1 MNLKLKTVAAIV
13 LAASAI
19 STFAYA
25 SDATPPKK
33 HKAKKAAQP
42 APCCTATEDQ
52 IKQLRQDLQGQIDSL
67 KSDLAAKDA
76 ALRDAQQKAADAEAA
91 AARAQAASAGVA
103 DNAAA
108 VSALQGTVN
117 DLKSNQA
124 SLATTVSDE
133 TSKIKKEIESPNV
146 LHYKGIDITP
156 GGFTAAETVWR
167 PHSTGSDIPT
177 PFTSIPFPQAEAY
190 HLSEFYGTGRQS
202 RVSLMA
208 EGKVPWGT
216 IRGYFEGD
224 WLGTG
229 VTSNNNQSN
238 SYVFR
243 QRVIWGQ
250 ALTNSGWGFAGG
262 QMWSLATEDAH
273 GLSNLSG
280 DIKTPLTIDPNYN
293 VGFVWTRQYG
303 FRVTKSFGDKFAI
316 GVAAEN
322 PQVLSPGGT
331 ISLNSGT
338 SYIWGN
344 PGTGAGLYNGAISG
358 ETCTSTSTSTPVS
371 ITCIPSYLTTYA
383 INATPDFVAKLA
395 FDPGYGHYEIIGI
408 ARNFRDRIYNG
419 TTLPPFNDTEWGEG
433 IGGSFRVPVAHILD
447 FGVKGLY
454 GHGTGRYGAS
464 TIADVTV
471 GPWGEFKP
479 LASTS
484 GLGTLELHA
493 TPRLDVYANYGI
505 DYIGKWLYTNAQG
518 KQGGYGIGESNSG
531 CASEN
536 LTPTSPVIPASGSSC
551 TGVNRDTQ
559 EATLGYWYDIY
570 KGPHGR
576 LRQGVQYSYA
586 SRVIW
591 ANLPGYAP
599 KGIEN
604 MVWTSFRYYLP

>member
-1 MNLKLKTVAAIV
+1 MNWKLKSVAAIA

-19 STFAYA
+19 GTFAYA

-33 HKAKKAAQP
+33 HKPAAKKAD
-42 APCCTATEDQ
+42 APCCAATEDQ
-52 IKQLRQDLQGQIDSL
+52 IKQLRQDLQSQIDGL

-76 ALRDAQQKAADAEAA
+76 ALRDAQQKAADAQASADKANAA
-91 AARAQAASAGVA
+91 AAGVA

-108 VSALQGTVN
+108 VSALQGTVS
-117 DLKSNQA
+117 DLKANQA

-133 TSKIKKEIESPNV
+133 TTKIKQSIESPNV
-146 LHYKGIDITP
+146 LHYKGIAITP

-167 PHSTGSDIPT
+167 SHSTGSDIPT
-177 PFTSIPFPQAEAY
+177 PFTAIPFPQAEAY

-208 EGKVPWGT
+208 EGKVNWGT

-229 VTSNNNQSN
+229 VTSNNNESN

-262 QMWSLATEDAH
+262 QMWSLATEDRK

-280 DIKTPLTIDPNYN
+280 DILTPQTIDPNYN
-293 VGFVWTRQYG
+293 AGFVWTRQYG
-303 FRVTKSFGDKFAI
+303 FRVTKSFGDKLAI
-316 GVAAEN
+316 GVSAEN

-331 ISLNSGT
+331 ITLNPGT

-344 PGTGAGLYNGAISG
+344 PGSGAGLYNGAISG

-371 ITCIPSYLTTYA
+371 VTCIPSYLTTYA
-383 INATPDFVAKLA
+383 INPVPDFIAKVAI
-395 FDPGYGHYEIIGI
+395 DPGYGHYEIIGI
-408 ARNFRDRIYNG
+408 TRAFRDRIYEGTNG
-419 TTLPPFNDTEWGEG
+419 TPWNDTQWGAG
-433 IGGSFRVPVAHILD
+433 IGGSARVPVTHMLD
-447 FGVKGLY
+447 IGVKALY
-454 GHGTGRYGAS
+454 GHGTGRYGSS

-471 GPWGEFKP
+471 GPDGRFKP
-479 LASTS
+479 LESLST
-484 GLGTLELHA
+484 LGTLELHA
-493 TPRLDVYANYGI
+493 TPRLEIYADYGA
-505 DYIGKWLYTNAQG
+505 DYIGKWLYENTAG
-518 KQGGYGIGESNSG
+518 KAGGYGIGESNSG
-531 CASEN
+531 CGTEN
-536 LTPTSPVIPASGSSC
+536 LTPTAPTIPSAGASCS
-551 TGVNRDTQ
+551 GVNRDVQ
-559 EATLGYWYDIY
+559 EGTLGYWYDFY

-576 LRQGVQYSYA
+576 LRQGIQYSYS

-604 MVWTSFRYYLP
+604 MFWTSFRYYLP

>member
-1 MNLKLKTVAAIV
+1 MNLKLKSVAAIV
-13 LAASAI
+13 LATSAI

-25 SDATPPKK
+25 SDATPKK
-33 HKAKKAAQP
+33 HKAKKAAE

-52 IKQLRQDLQGQIDSL
+52 IRQLRQDLQGQIDGL

-76 ALRDAQQKAADAEAA
+76 ALRDAQQKAADAQAA
-91 AARAQAASAGVA
+91 ADKANAAAAGVA

-117 DLKSNQA
+117 DLKANQA

-133 TSKIKKEIESPNV
+133 TSKMKKEIENPNV

-167 PHSTGSDIPT
+167 AHSTGSDIPT
-177 PFTSIPFPQAEAY
+177 PFTAIPFPQAEAY
-190 HLSEFYGTGRQS
+190 QLSEFYGTGRQS

-208 EGKVPWGT
+208 EGKLPWGA

-250 ALTNSGWGFAGG
+250 AVTNSGWGFAGG
-262 QMWSLATEDAH
+262 QMWSLATEDAK

-303 FRVTKSFGDKFAI
+303 FRVTKSFGDKFAV

-331 ISLNSGT
+331 ISLNTGT

-344 PGTGAGLYNGAISG
+344 PGSGAGLYNGAISG
-358 ETCTSTSTSTPVS
+358 ESCSSTSTSTPVS

-383 INATPDFVAKLA
+383 ISPMPDIIGKLA

-408 ARNFRDRIYNG
+408 VRNFRDRIYNG
-419 TTLPPFNDTEWGEG
+419 TTLPPFNNTEWGSG

-479 LASTS
+479 LQSTS
-484 GLGTLELHA
+484 GLATLELHA
-493 TPRLDVYANYGI
+493 TPRFDIYANYGI

-518 KQGGYGIGESNSG
+518 KMGGYGIGESNTG

-536 LTPTSPVIPASGSSC
+536 LTPTAPTIPSSGSSC
-551 TGVNRDTQ
+551 TGVNRDLQ

-570 KGPHGR
+570 KGPKGR
-576 LRQGVQYSYA
+576 LRQGIQYSYI

-591 ANLPGYAP
+591 ANLAGYAP

-604 MVWTSFRYYLP
+604 GVWTSFRYYLP